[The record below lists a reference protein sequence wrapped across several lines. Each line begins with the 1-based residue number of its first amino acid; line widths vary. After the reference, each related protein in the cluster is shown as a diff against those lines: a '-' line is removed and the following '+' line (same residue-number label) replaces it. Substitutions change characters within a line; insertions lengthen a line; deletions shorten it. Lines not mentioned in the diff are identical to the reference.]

1 MIPRLHPRG
10 TSFKEACRYILHDV
24 AQDSADRV
32 AWVATRNLS
41 TQDPKWAWHEMYET
55 WAAQNQ
61 LKATSGHDARG
72 RKNTRPVLH
81 YTLAWATGEQPSPE
95 EMKAAAVASLKV
107 MGLADHEA
115 LITAHKDKEH
125 QHVHIVVNTVHPE
138 TGMTAPMKFSK
149 LELSKWAEGYEMLN
163 GLHCE
168 ARVENNAERRRVASE
183 RSRSASEQLMAAGN
197 QRDASAEAPYVPVK
211 HRADSR
217 KQWFDRKE
225 VTDRMK
231 AMRASLD
238 AELKSAREVT
248 WQRQT
253 RERDALDVKSKAA
266 VDQAR
271 GYVKDQFRPK
281 WRDLYSSQKK
291 EAKYVAR
298 IAGNLLERA
307 VYVYANRERL
317 GGSRPLT
324 PRQMLTLIRSPA
336 KLQQRVG
343 HIHEQDRRQLARQS
357 KTATK
362 DLTDV
367 MWQRHRLEFTAL
379 RDRQT
384 GERQAERDAQATQR
398 KDVSFG
404 AAKATLAAE
413 HVNAARP
420 VHRAPQPDP
429 VRRAKDAPSVA
440 RTFTKAA
447 EPAPGPAR
455 QAEQPP
461 SVAQAF
467 TKAAER
473 APAAPLSRAEQ
484 IKRDMEEWKKRNQ
497 DRDTGR
503 EL

>member
-81 YTLAWATGEQPSPE
+81 YTLSWATGDQPTPE
-95 EMKAAAVASLKV
+95 EMKEAAVASLKV
-107 MGLADHEA
+107 MRLADHEA

-149 LELSKWAEGYEMLN
+149 LELSKWAEGYEILN
-163 GLHCE
+163 GLHRE
-168 ARVENNAERRRVASE
+168 ARVANNAERRRHASE
-183 RSRSASEQLMAAGN
+183 RSRAASDQLMAAGPM
-197 QRDASAEAPYVPVK
+197 RDASPEAPYVPVK

-217 KQWFDRKE
+217 KQWFDRTE
-225 VTDRMK
+225 VIDRMK
-231 AMRASLD
+231 AMRAGLD
-238 AELKSAREVT
+238 AELKTARDVT
-248 WQRQT
+248 WQRQS
-253 RERDALDVKSKAA
+253 RERDALDVKSETA

-271 GYVKDQFRPK
+271 QYVKDRFRPR
-281 WRDLYSSQKK
+281 WRDLYSAQKK
-291 EAKYVAR
+291 EAKHVAR
-298 IAGNLLERA
+298 VSGNLLERA

-317 GGSRPLT
+317 GGGRPLT
-324 PRQMLTLIRSPA
+324 ARQMLAMIRSPA
-336 KLQQRVG
+336 RLQQRVG
-343 HIHEQDRRQLARQS
+343 QIHEQDRRQLARQS
-357 KTATK
+357 KTATNE
-362 DLTDV
+362 LTDV

-384 GERQAERDAQATQR
+384 AERHAERDAQATQR

-413 HVNAARP
+413 RENTARP
-420 VHRAPQPDP
+420 IYRAP
-429 VRRAKDAPSVA
+429 
-440 RTFTKAA
+440 
-447 EPAPGPAR
+447 EPGPAR
-455 QAEQPP
+455 QPKEAP

-467 TKAAER
+467 TKAAESAPGSAR
-473 APAAPLSRAEQ
+473 QAKEAPSVAQPFTKAADPAPAAPVSRAEQ
-484 IKRDMEEWKKRNQ
+484 IKRDMDEWKKRNP
-497 DRDTGR
+497 DRDHGR

>member
-41 TQDPKWAWHEMYET
+41 TQDPQWAWHEMYET

-81 YTLAWATGEQPSPE
+81 YTLSWATGEQPTPE
-95 EMKAAAVASLKV
+95 EMKEAAVASLKV

-149 LELSKWAEGYEMLN
+149 LELSKWAEGYEILN

-168 ARVENNAERRRVASE
+168 ARVQNNSERRRHASE
-183 RSRSASEQLMAAGN
+183 RSRAASEHLVAAGHD
-197 QRDASAEAPYVPVK
+197 RDAPAKAPYVPVK
-211 HRADSR
+211 HRADGR
-217 KQWFDRKE
+217 KQWFDRTE
-225 VTDRMK
+225 VIDRMK
-231 AMRASLD
+231 AMRAGLD
-238 AELKSAREVT
+238 AELKTARDVT
-248 WQRQT
+248 SQRQS
-253 RERDALDVKSKAA
+253 RERDALDVKSENA

-271 GYVKDQFRPK
+271 QYVKDQYRPK
-281 WRDLYSSQKK
+281 WRDLYYAQKK

-298 IAGNLLERA
+298 ISGNLLERA
-307 VYVYANRERL
+307 VYVYQNRDRL
-317 GGSRPLT
+317 GGGRPLT

-343 HIHEQDRRQLARQS
+343 NIHEQDRRQLARQS

-362 DLTDV
+362 ELTDV

-398 KDVSFG
+398 KEASFG

-413 HVNAARP
+413 RENTARP
-420 VHRAPQPDP
+420 FQRAPEPEVVQRP
-429 VRRAKDAPSVA
+429 KDAPSVA
-440 RTFTKAA
+440 QPFTKAA
-447 EPAPGPAR
+447 DP
-455 QAEQPP
+455 
-461 SVAQAF
+461 
-467 TKAAER
+467 

-484 IKRDMEEWKKRNQ
+484 IKRDMDEWKKRNQ
-497 DRDTGR
+497 GRDHGR